1 MMISGIA
8 RMTSKPPRRV
18 ELTDY
23 FLKDLKR
30 LYRKYP
36 NVRRD
41 AQQFVRLLE
50 SGVIPGDQIQNI
62 GYTVYKARIRNSD
75 IQRGK
80 SGGYRVIYYLRTAD
94 LVMLLTIY
102 SKSEREDIDAADI
115 RRIIELYTPQ
125 KPD

>member
-1 MMISGIA
+1 M
-8 RMTSKPPRRV
+8 SKPPRRV
-18 ELTDY
+18 DLTDY
-23 FLKDLKR
+23 FIKDLKR
-30 LYRKYP
+30 LYKKYS

-41 AQQFVRLLE
+41 AQQFIRLLE

-75 IQRGK
+75 VQRGK

-94 LVMLLTIY
+94 LVILLTVY